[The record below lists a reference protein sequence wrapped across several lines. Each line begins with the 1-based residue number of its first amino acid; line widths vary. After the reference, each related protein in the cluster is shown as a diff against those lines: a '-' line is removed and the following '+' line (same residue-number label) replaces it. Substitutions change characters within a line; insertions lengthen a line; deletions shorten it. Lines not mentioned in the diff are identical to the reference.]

1 MSHPSRHVLVL
12 SANPDDS
19 QFRRQKKSTFGFN
32 FPGYRRWS
40 SGLMSFQ
47 QFRLGAMQCVQSAP
61 HLQQQSL
68 PTNGNVET
76 TANPVA
82 TLAQPN
88 PSATRL
94 PYGAGDTD
102 DGYTLVFPNLDAFQK
117 WREQEEEANV
127 VEFVKGDTHGSKAV
141 PPRFKDHTKLVC
153 ARHSRSG
160 RKKYVKKHP
169 ERVRKVPSRKVRRS
183 AFGDHSHVKQWIR
196 KLEGQG
202 CPASISFKTYFN
214 TDEVRACCKISPPIA
229 TDIVRRSFTLPD
241 NSQHSHEV
249 GAANFPF
256 TRRGRRARLEREG
269 TNTQKAAN
277 AASTS
282 ACSDPPIIASTSS
295 SPLAPTT
302 RPSPLDFS
310 SAVSMIAPLPNVF
323 ASSPHLYVPQH
334 YPPPDHPVSPS
345 ISGAQERWE
354 RMTIL
359 YNAIREHARGFQYP
373 GPSVTALESILIRL
387 YLESP
392 IGNAPSSSLDGGIT
406 ASVSQG
412 HTVLNGFTA
421 GESNSATGS

>member
-1 MSHPSRHVLVL
+1 
-12 SANPDDS
+12 
-19 QFRRQKKSTFGFN
+19 
-32 FPGYRRWS
+32 
-40 SGLMSFQ
+40 MSFQ
-47 QFRLGAMQCVQSAP
+47 QFRLGAMQSAP
-61 HLQQQSL
+61 HLQQPSL
-68 PTNGNVET
+68 PTNGNVDSPT

-82 TLAQPN
+82 TLVQPN

-102 DGYTLVFPNLDAFQK
+102 DGYTLVFPNLDAFHK
-117 WREQEEEANV
+117 WRAQEEETNV

-183 AFGDHSHVKQWIR
+183 ASGDHSHVKQWIR

-202 CPASISFKTYFN
+202 CPASISFKTYYD

-229 TDIVRRSFTLPD
+229 TDILRHGFTLPD

-249 GAANFPF
+249 GPANFPF
-256 TRRGRRARLEREG
+256 TRRGRRARVEQEG

-282 ACSDPPIIASTSS
+282 SSSDPPIAIASTSS

-310 SAVSMIAPLPNVF
+310 SAVSMIAPLPNIF
-323 ASSPHLYVPQH
+323 PSSPHLYVPQH
-334 YPPPDHPVSPS
+334 YPPPDHPLSPS
-345 ISGAQERWE
+345 ISVAQERWE

-373 GPSVTALESILIRL
+373 GPSVAALESILIRL

-392 IGNAPSSSLDGGIT
+392 IGNSPPSSHVVGGGIT

-412 HTVLNGFTA
+412 NTVLNGFAA
-421 GESNSATGS
+421 GESSGTTGS